1 MELELL
7 KSHQSKYITVE
18 ACPHHL
24 FLSAEGCQELGNFSK
39 CNPPI
44 RSESDRAALWAALVD
59 GEIDTIGS
67 DHAPHT
73 RSEKQVGYWSAP
85 SGLPGVETS
94 LPLMLHAAHL
104 GQIPYEQI
112 VSLMCVRPAEIFR
125 LPTKGAIEVGMDADM
140 IVIRDG
146 DTMKLSPDDLLS
158 RCDWSPFEGR
168 EMASKPEIVILNGEV
183 VARSG
188 SLVVDKTSAKMVRP
202 VCK

>member
-1 MELELL
+1 
-7 KSHQSKYITVE
+7 
-18 ACPHHL
+18 
-24 FLSAEGCQELGNFSK
+24 
-39 CNPPI
+39 
-44 RSESDRAALWAALVD
+44 
-59 GEIDTIGS
+59 
-67 DHAPHT
+67 
-73 RSEKQVGYWSAP
+73 
-85 SGLPGVETS
+85 
-94 LPLMLHAAHL
+94 MLHAAHL

-146 DTMKLSPDDLLS
+146 DTMKLSTDDLLS